1 MIQSKTIQMDTLS
14 IAKELE
20 QLPNNLKQEVFDFI
34 AFLKSKKISSSK
46 NKVPK
51 FGSLKGKIKMHPNFD
66 EPMQEFND
74 YV

>member
-1 MIQSKTIQMDTLS
+1 MDTLS

-34 AFLKSKKISSSK
+34 AFLKSKKISNSK
-46 NKVPK
+46 NKAPK
-51 FGSLKGKIKMHPNFD
+51 FGSLKGKIKMQPNFD
-66 EPMQEFND
+66 EPMKEFND